1 MLINNILLFLLF
13 LILKY
18 FFVSGIFKNIT
29 IILLLPVLTL
39 ISLLSVSTLKTD
51 VQSQSQSEVAVSNPD
66 LSKFE
71 EVFPGHNKVQ
81 ADRVNLVFG
90 FDRGLYQEENLE
102 EAKQNL
108 RDILYWDG
116 EPKTVFYENDD
127 DQPDYLTY
135 GLFAI
140 EPLRSMKDKFNLWFY
155 KSLVDDIR
163 TNDEFKNETNKFR
176 NSIDVDITVEGVQT
190 VGGGSASYLA
200 EIVVFAGDIS
210 KKDYTNEVFPKII
223 NRLNDKSELLDLG
236 YVELRQDFTK
246 PLPATQENILTHEL
260 GHALFGF
267 SDEYIISPDVD
278 FGGVYTINCAEDEE
292 QARARWGDLIGQYDP
307 FLDKIADDYKRIIGE
322 DPRDDYEDMFSGEPI
337 KSTYLDE
344 NRVGIFGGNCAGESR
359 FTPTDTGMMDKL
371 SSTNPHWNPV
381 LRRQIET
388 IMATF
393 SGEELTANNQSSS
406 SVSSS
411 LTESSSVS
419 STSSSSS
426 ISSESSS
433 VSIASNQN
441 QEKDN
446 SATSFTS
453 GVEQSSSSSSSQ
465 SASTTGKI
473 RSTPRTGAF
482 NPFSSQT
489 YLSLLLGSLLFWIIG
504 SISMKLHSINS

>member
-1 MLINNILLFLLF
+1 M
-13 LILKY
+13 
-18 FFVSGIFKNIT
+18 SGIFKNIT

-39 ISLLSVSTLKTD
+39 ISLLSASTLKID
-51 VQSQSQSEVAVSNPD
+51 VQSQTQSEVAVSNPD

-102 EAKQNL
+102 EVKQNL
-108 RDILYWDG
+108 RDSLYWDG

-155 KSLVDDIR
+155 KSLVDNIHVD
-163 TNDEFKNETNKFR
+163 DEFKNETDKFR
-176 NSIDVDITVEGVQT
+176 NSIRVGISVEGVSEI
-190 VGGGSASYLA
+190 GGGSASNLSA
-200 EIVVFAGDIS
+200 LVVGLIGNNDDDG
-210 KKDYTNEVFPKII
+210 DYTTEILPGVI
-223 NRLNDKSELLDLG
+223 NALEDKSRLLPLG
-236 YVELRQDFTK
+236 KVDLRQDFTK
-246 PLPATQENILTHEL
+246 PLLPRVEENILTHEL
-260 GHALFGF
+260 GHALFGL
-267 SDEYIISPDVD
+267 SDEYVIHYDD
-278 FGGVYTINCAEDEE
+278 FLMQDYQAYTINCANTKEE
-292 QARARWGDLIGQYDP
+292 AQVKWGDLIGQYDP

-322 DPRDDYEDMFSGEPI
+322 DPRDDYEDMFTGEPI
-337 KSTYLDE
+337 KSNYFDE
-344 NRVGIFGGNCAGESR
+344 YRVGIAEDRCGGKGFA
-359 FTPTDTGMMDKL
+359 PTYKSLM
-371 SSTNPHWNPV
+371 STTSMTYSHWNPV
-381 LRRQIET
+381 QRRQIET

-406 SVSSS
+406 SVSST
-411 LTESSSVS
+411 LAEPSSVS
-419 STSSSSS
+419 STSSSSP

-433 VSIASNQN
+433 VSTTSNQN

-489 YLSLLLGSLLFWIIG
+489 YLTLLLGSLLFWIIG